1 MHSLAKGHIPG
12 LGGSKSWHSELL
24 LCRRRGANVEINS
37 CSHVN
42 SHRLHSLNRLFSWAC
57 IVHFNDFRRRWLG
70 LWGAGP
76 PTSATTASTTT
87 TTTPKDMIQ
96 ACIQWWECYV
106 KVPGRLGSTSLGW
119 RVGVL
124 SVTQSV
130 SNPQW
135 WHQRDLPR
143 HGSSSRYQQMIKLG
157 IQHSGECQCI
167 ISQLYIVDQIRACD
181 YSSAHSAYAC
191 DISHPDS
198 SSLVMLSQLGDTIS
212 QHSLGIAN
220 PHHWWEAIRL
230 TVQSKHCHKQVDSL
244 DPRVCY

>member
-1 MHSLAKGHIPG
+1 MHSLGKQHIPG

-37 CSHVN
+37 CSHVHN
-42 SHRLHSLNRLFSWAC
+42 NRSHSLNRLFSWAC

-106 KVPGRLGSTSLGW
+106 KVPGRLGGTSLGW
-119 RVGVL
+119 RAGVL

-130 SNPQW
+130 SNPLW

-143 HGSSSRYQQMIKLG
+143 HGSSNSSRYQQMRKLG

-167 ISQLYIVDQIRACD
+167 ISQSLMAI
-181 YSSAHSAYAC
+181 YSRSNKSMWLFFC
-191 DISHPDS
+191 SLSIPDS

-244 DPRVCY
+244 DPRGHH

>member
-1 MHSLAKGHIPG
+1 MHSLGKGHIPG

-24 LCRRRGANVEINS
+24 LGRRRGANVENNS
-37 CSHVN
+37 WSQVN

-57 IVHFNDFRRRWLG
+57 IVYFNDLRRRWLG

-76 PTSATTASTTT
+76 PTSATMTSMTSM
-87 TTTPKDMIQ
+87 TTPYNMIH
-96 ACIQWWECYV
+96 ASIQWWECYV
-106 KVPGRLGSTSLGW
+106 KVPGRLGGTSLGW
-119 RVGVL
+119 RAGVL

-143 HGSSSRYQQMIKLG
+143 HGSSNSSRYQQMIKLG

-181 YSSAHSAYAC
+181 CFSAHSAFLT
-191 DISHPDS
+191 HPHWS
-198 SSLVMLSQLGDTIS
+198 CSVSWETQSVS
-212 QHSLGIAN
+212 IALALQIHTTDEK
-220 PHHWWEAIRL
+220 P
-230 TVQSKHCHKQVDSL
+230 SD
-244 DPRVCY
+244 